1 MSWVGQKPLL
11 SEELNKS
18 TCTETLLKLSV
29 KRKCKGEEFM
39 HQVLYCETSHE
50 DQRMARSCE
59 SSLMVQKIENE

>member
-1 MSWVGQKPLL
+1 MHRNITK
-11 SEELNKS
+11 
-18 TCTETLLKLSV
+18 TLGKG
-29 KRKCKGEEFM
+29 KCKGEEFM